1 MDVAVV
7 RLKLLRVE
15 ISEDQLPQECQLN
28 DLTCSVNVKEIEING
43 EGREGHSW
51 RGIVW
56 IWTGQECIV
65 LFLIC
70 RGKSA
75 NPKEEDHAVG
85 GKNALMLASPN
96 RVLQVL
102 VQHEKALVADATLR
116 LEVGRG
122 QKIYTTY
129 VN

>member
-1 MDVAVV
+1 V
-7 RLKLLRVE
+7 
-15 ISEDQLPQECQLN
+15 
-28 DLTCSVNVKEIEING
+28 
-43 EGREGHSW
+43 REGK
-51 RGIVW
+51 GIPGEELFGF
-56 IWTGQECIV
+56 GQECIV